1 MPKSQP
7 QRRKSQEF
15 PDLKYPTA
23 RKSQNTIRMPNG
35 SDPLALAGKSGRG
48 SVETNWADI
57 NWTFRKIAIVSLCLG
72 TPYLIL
78 ILVTLAL
85 GMKVITGVLLF
96 ILGIFISLFAF
107 LNWWSKK

>member
-1 MPKSQP
+1 MPKS

-23 RKSQNTIRMPNG
+23 RKSQNTIRMPG
-35 SDPLALAGKSGRG
+35 ASDPLELAGRSGRA

-57 NWTFRKIAIVSLCLG
+57 NWTPRKIAIISFCLG
-72 TPYLIL
+72 TPYLLL
-78 ILVTLAL
+78 ILVTFVL
-85 GMKVITGVLLF
+85 GMKVVTGLLVF